1 MDESPTLQ
9 DSVVAGDLHVG
20 DVQHNTTNIDQ
31 STTIDKSTKI
41 DLPSLD
47 NVSQKMASAASI
59 FGKSSKEV
67 LGGFGGFLK
76 GIINRV
82 LLFATVTIIIVGLL
96 VYNGNID
103 VNELVKDL
111 N

>member
-47 NVSQKMASAASI
+47 NVSQKMDYFHSQDRNAFI
-59 FGKSSKEV
+59 HCITWHFK
-67 LGGFGGFLK
+67 
-76 GIINRV
+76 
-82 LLFATVTIIIVGLL
+82 T
-96 VYNGNID
+96 
-103 VNELVKDL
+103 
-111 N
+111 